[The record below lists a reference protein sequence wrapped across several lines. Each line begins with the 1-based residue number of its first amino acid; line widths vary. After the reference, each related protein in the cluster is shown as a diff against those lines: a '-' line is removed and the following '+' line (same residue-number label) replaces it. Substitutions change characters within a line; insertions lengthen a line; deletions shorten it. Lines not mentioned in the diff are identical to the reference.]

1 MDVHSEVTVFTY
13 TLSLTEKDSIMQTIL
28 RTIESLDYGLSFSRL
43 LSAFLLLL
51 FLDPESVEF
60 PGVA

>member
-28 RTIESLDYGLSFSRL
+28 RMIESLDYSLSFRRL
-43 LSAFLLLL
+43 YFRFFCFSSLIRKR
-51 FLDPESVEF
+51 
-60 PGVA
+60 